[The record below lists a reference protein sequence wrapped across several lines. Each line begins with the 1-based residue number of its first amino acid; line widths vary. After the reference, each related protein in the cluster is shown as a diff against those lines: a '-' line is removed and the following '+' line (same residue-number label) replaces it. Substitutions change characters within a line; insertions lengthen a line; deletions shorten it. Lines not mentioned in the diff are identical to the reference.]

1 MKIRLQNGELY
12 FTHRAS
18 ANVTCLAKKITQV
31 FPLSLD
37 DEKNECGENEL
48 TFEGTFSLF
57 LKTPASPLSFFP
69 TSIMD
74 DDSEDEWYRQ
84 MEDAA
89 PVEWDEE
96 KPHVLT
102 KTSLHNSAKEAEQL
116 SEDEYFGNMQ
126 RYCEKDEN
134 AGELL
139 PEKSFIWQQ
148 MARELQ
154 AESSFS
160 ETKLSSFSP
169 LIQVMETENPSGMVL
184 IEQFLFSHLPL
195 SSRIYRALRLKEPSE
210 PLSPDGYTENNETK
224 VVSNPCIDTDDT
236 DVESDIPASG
246 SSYQQLVFVDD
257 ILHPSLAVLVSQP
270 GCRHE
275 AALFSSTMPIEAHL
289 LTAVCKLLV
298 WSNSPPRPANA
309 EQQQQQQHFDIH
321 LGAVD
326 SYAVQAITDELQT
339 LGYREK
345 AVVPASLY
353 VLNDPHRRALQLS
366 PTQCITGVGAGAGA
380 GAGAG
385 VGAGYDDLSRR
396 LLPKGYEFSRLQPD
410 DAVLVDSCWLYRTS
424 TSRRRIRA
432 LIAEYPCLGIR
443 YTNNDD
449 DTNRDI
455 DENNNESLQPPPP
468 LPQQNSHPPLVCWC
482 LTYDYGA
489 LGMLHT
495 LPAHRGRGLARR
507 LVSVLVEEWM
517 QFDFGKHHQ
526 HCYQPTY
533 FRTLL
538 YVSSYHMTHLLT

>member
-1 MKIRLQNGELY
+1 MKIRLQNGALS

-31 FPLSLD
+31 FPLSTIR
-37 DEKNECGENEL
+37 KKCGENEQRL
-48 TFEGTFSLF
+48 TFEGQFSLF
-57 LKTPASPLSFFP
+57 LKTPASPPSFFP
-69 TSIMD
+69 TSTMD
-74 DDSEDEWYRQ
+74 DDSDDEWYRQ

-102 KTSLHNSAKEAEQL
+102 TSKHNSTKEAEQL

-210 PLSPDGYTENNETK
+210 PLSPDGYTEINETK
-224 VVSNPCIDTDDT
+224 VISNPCIDSDD
-236 DVESDIPASG
+236 DESDIPASG

-366 PTQCITGVGAGAGA
+366 PAQCITGVGVGAGAGA
-380 GAGAG
+380 GSG
-385 VGAGYDDLSRR
+385 VGYDDLSRR

-424 TSRRRIRA
+424 TSRRRIRT

-443 YTNNDD
+443 YTNNGD
-449 DTNRDI
+449 DTNRDF
-455 DENNNESLQPPPP
+455 DENNNESLLPPPP
-468 LPQQNSHPPLVCWC
+468 SPQQNSHPSLVCWC

-507 LVSVLVEEWM
+507 LVSVLVDQWM
-517 QFDFGKHHQ
+517 RFDFG
-526 HCYQPTY
+526 T
-533 FRTLL
+533 
-538 YVSSYHMTHLLT
+538 SYNTSINPPSNIPYDMTHLII